1 MTTARDWA
9 ARLRRREVS
18 PVEVIEHH
26 LRVIAEK
33 NPRVNAIVTL
43 TAEKALEKARKVTP
57 GPLFGLP
64 VAHKDLQE
72 TRGVRTTFGS
82 PIFRDYVPNFD
93 TEIVRRMNAAGAIS
107 LGKTNTPE
115 FGAGSQTFNPV
126 FGKTRNPFDLSK
138 TCGGSSGGAAV
149 ALATGMIALADG
161 SDMGGS
167 LRNPASFCG
176 VTGMRPTIGVVPG
189 STTLVTDGPMARNA
203 GDLAMLL
210 DVVADLPAHGELD
223 RDFRGARV
231 AWCGEI
237 EGMPFDAEVRAV
249 VDGARRRF
257 EALGCVVEEAAPA
270 FAGADEAFR
279 VLRAHEFHVKHGEK
293 LEPYRNLMKETVVQ
307 ELERGALLKPSDVER
322 AMALREALIEKT
334 KTFHAS
340 YEYFVLPTVQVLPFD
355 IDQPFVT
362 EINGATMP
370 SYIDWMKS
378 CYFVSMLGAPA
389 VSTPAGFSRSGLPVG
404 MQIVGPR
411 FADWSVLQLAHAVEE
426 AAR

>member
-1 MTTARDWA
+1 MRTAREWA
-9 ARLRRREVS
+9 AMLRRREVS
-18 PVEVIEHH
+18 AAEVVEHH
-26 LRVIAEK
+26 LRVIEEQT
-33 NPRVNAIVTL
+33 PRVNAIVTL
-43 TAEKALEKARKVTP
+43 TPERAMEAARFST
-57 GPLFGLP
+57 GPLYGLP

-82 PIFRDYVPNFD
+82 PIFRDYVPDFD
-93 TEIVRRMNAAGAIS
+93 TETVRRMSAAGAIS

-189 STTLVTDGPMARNA
+189 HTTLVTDGPMARNA

-210 DVVADLPAHGELD
+210 DVLADLPEHGELD

-237 EGMPFDAEVRAV
+237 DGMPFDTEVRSV
-249 VDGARRRF
+249 VDAARRRF
-257 EALGCVVEEAAPA
+257 ETLGCVVEDAAPD

-279 VLRAHEFHVKHGEK
+279 VLRAYEFHVKHGEK
-293 LEPYRNLMKETVVQ
+293 LEPYRALMKETVVQ
-307 ELERGALLKPSDVER
+307 ELERGARLRPEEIES
-322 AMALREALIEKT
+322 AFALRNVLIERT
-334 KTFHAS
+334 ARFHES
-340 YEYFVLPTVQVLPFD
+340 FDFFVLPTVQVLPFD

-362 EINGATMP
+362 EINGAKMP

-378 CYFVSMLGAPA
+378 CYYVSMLGAPA

-411 FADWSVLQLAHAVEE
+411 FADWSVVQLAHAVEGV
-426 AAR
+426 AR